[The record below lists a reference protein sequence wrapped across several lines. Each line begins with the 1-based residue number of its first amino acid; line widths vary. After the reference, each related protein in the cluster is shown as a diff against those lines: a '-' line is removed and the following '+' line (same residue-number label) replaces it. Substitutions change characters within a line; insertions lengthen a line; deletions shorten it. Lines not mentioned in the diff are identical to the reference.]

1 NDIFRKTIGS
11 LSRPDNQQPDRIMT
25 PFLDAPFL
33 PEEEY
38 IEFLNSSS
46 GHIDCVHFSLP
57 GAQRMDSRAHSQ
69 AVASVDA
76 LAELL
81 GQLSVEKKYALLN
94 SRFYGPSILLDKQRL
109 RSLIDALAVCVERK
123 VISGI
128 IYCDHYLLQSLSNE
142 APDLAA
148 ALEAV
153 PGINTML
160 DSQGKIDAHLAYIGE
175 TRFRLPSRIVLD
187 RSLNRN
193 LGKLAEIARWCRE
206 GLPDLKLELV
216 GNEGCL
222 PYCPYRPS
230 HDAYIALDNCTEGS
244 SSAEI
249 NNTLGCMQLLK
260 RQPYRILQSPFIR
273 PEDVDSYLYDVDI
286 VKISGRNLDGAT
298 LRRIIRA
305 YIDRTWKD
313 NLLAMLDSSHWMA
326 SELHIDNSALSFD
339 FANMLSVCN
348 NRCETCRFCMELFN
362 SISHP
367 LPA

>member
-1 NDIFRKTIGS
+1 
-11 LSRPDNQQPDRIMT
+11 MT
-25 PFLDAPFL
+25 RFLDAPFL
-33 PEEEY
+33 PEADY
-38 IEFLNSSS
+38 VEFLNSSAS
-46 GHIDCVHFSLP
+46 HLDSVHFSLP

-69 AVASVDA
+69 AVESVDA
-76 LAELL
+76 LAKLL
-81 GQLSVEKKYALLN
+81 GQLSVEKKYVLLN
-94 SRFYGPSILLDKQRL
+94 SRFYGPAFLTDKQKL
-109 RSLIDALAVCVERK
+109 GSFVKDLAVCAERQ

-128 IYCDHYLLQSLSNE
+128 VYCDHYLLQSLSNA
-142 APDLAA
+142 APELAA
-148 ALEAV
+148 ELEAV
-153 PGINTML
+153 PGLNTML

-175 TRFRLPSRIVLD
+175 TRFRPPTRIALD
-187 RSLNRN
+187 RSLNRS

-222 PYCPYRPS
+222 PYCPYRAS
-230 HDAYIALDNCTEGS
+230 HDAYIALDNMEGKS
-244 SSAEI
+244 CSHEI
-249 NNTLGCMQLLK
+249 NNALGCRQLLR

-286 VKISGRNLDGAT
+286 IKISGRNLSSAA
-298 LRRIIRA
+298 LRQIITA
-305 YIDRTWKD
+305 YIARSWKG
-313 NLLAMLDSSHWMA
+313 NLLDLLDSSRWLA

-367 LPA
+367 LQQAAVNN